1 MAEDATPR
9 DARAKVWDLIGRFQ
23 AAMLVTKSENGALS
37 ARPMSHI
44 VKEDEGLVY
53 ILTER
58 NTESA
63 RGIVEDPAALL
74 TLADNKRYVSLSV
87 RGSVSTD
94 RALIERLWNPGAQAF
109 WPNGPADPAVCALV
123 LRPDAGEYW
132 DGDNALSAGVKMII
146 ANVTG
151 SPPDLGDHGDVRM

>member
-1 MAEDATPR
+1 MAENATPH

-23 AAMLVTKSENGALS
+23 AAMLVTKSQNGALS
-37 ARPMSHI
+37 GRPMSHI
-44 VKEDEGLVY
+44 VKADEGLVY
-53 ILTER
+53 ILTEQT
-58 NTESA
+58 TESA
-63 RGIVEDPAALL
+63 HAIEADPAALL

-109 WPNGPADPAVCALV
+109 WPNGPSDPAVCALI

-132 DGDNALSAGVKMII
+132 DGDNALSSGVKMIM
-146 ANVTG
+146 ANLTG